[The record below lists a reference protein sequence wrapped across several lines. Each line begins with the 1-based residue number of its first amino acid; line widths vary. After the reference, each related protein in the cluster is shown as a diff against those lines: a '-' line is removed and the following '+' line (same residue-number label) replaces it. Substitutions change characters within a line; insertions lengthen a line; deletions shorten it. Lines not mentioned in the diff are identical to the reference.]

1 MIATY
6 KRGGM
11 MQVCDDCDLHRGLML
26 RAFGDLSGPVG
37 TNDWRRRMQ
46 CKYQDTRLGFRV
58 RVRV

>member
-1 MIATY
+1 
-6 KRGGM
+6 